1 MFRTRS
7 LVDLLNDFPDYRN
20 PQDEELHGAFVDGA
34 MRRPRRSRARMG
46 MGAMRQYREA
56 AEGMRAALA
65 TSDVD
70 VGVGSLGRI
79 HGRGDDVGDTMTL
92 SGASG
97 AQLATELRAHLKG
110 VSTAGSTEPGRA
122 PRMTWSAEGASSPD
136 QFSASDFGSS
146 PGSPVTSLTGASAR
160 ELAAA
165 LREQLR
171 RDEEALKREEGANR
185 PR

>member
-1 MFRTRS
+1 
-7 LVDLLNDFPDYRN
+7 
-20 PQDEELHGAFVDGA
+20 
-34 MRRPRRSRARMG
+34 
-46 MGAMRQYREA
+46 
-56 AEGMRAALA
+56 
-65 TSDVD
+65 
-70 VGVGSLGRI
+70 
-79 HGRGDDVGDTMTL
+79 MTL

-110 VSTAGSTEPGRA
+110 VSTAGLTEPGRLS
-122 PRMTWSAEGASSPD
+122 RRISWNAEGASSPD
-136 QFSASDFGSS
+136 QLSASDFGSS

-171 RDEEALKREEGANR
+171 RDEEALKREEGAKS